1 MAAAVEQDKQ
11 ILVVV
16 LHGLEVLVVVEL
28 LDKMEQMVLEEVAVD
43 NLKDPL

>member
-1 MAAAVEQDKQ
+1 VVVLLDKQ

-28 LDKMEQMVLEEVAVD
+28 LDKMLYPELVVAVAV
-43 NLKDPL
+43 NHKDQW